1 MKLNLDCVR
10 DILLC
15 VESNTGL
22 RKGCSFVDFTLE
34 NSPIFHDEVTTPPDY
49 QLDLLKKYEID
60 ELIYHINYCSD
71 ADLII
76 TSDEFA
82 PYILL
87 VMDLSPQG
95 HEFIANIR
103 NESVWEKVK
112 SAFVKMG
119 VASVPAAIEIAS
131 KIVSSMIS
139 SLPLS

>member
-22 RKGCSFVDFTLE
+22 RKGCSFVDLTLE

-87 VMDLSPQG
+87 VMDLTPQG

-103 NESVWEKVK
+103 NDKNYAWLQNTLLKIGSDSIPIAMKLI
-112 SAFVKMG
+112 ANHILG
-119 VASVPAAIEIAS
+119 IE
-131 KIVSSMIS
+131 
-139 SLPLS
+139 

>member
-49 QLDLLKKYEID
+49 QLELLKKYEID

-87 VMDLSPQG
+87 VMDLTPQG

-103 NESVWEKVK
+103 NESVWDKVK
-112 SAFVKMG
+112 STSAKIG
-119 VASVPAAIEIAS
+119 IASVPAVIEIAS
-131 KIVSSMIS
+131 KVAS
-139 SLPLS
+139 SLIRSLAL

>member
-49 QLDLLKKYEID
+49 QLDLLKKYEFD